1 MDGARVARLSGTA
14 LGGTLRLRRRGATVI
29 HIALDAPHR
38 ADGPARMFTKRIG
51 IDLGTANV
59 VVVEHG
65 KGVVLDEPAV
75 VAIAERDNTVVAVG
89 EEARAMVGRHPG
101 SIQVIRPMRDGVI
114 ADYLITEAMLRF
126 FIQRVIGRFTVVRP
140 EVMICVPAGVNS
152 VEQRA
157 VRDAAEAAGARRPA
171 HLIPEPLA
179 AAIGAEI
186 PVGSPRGHMVVDIGG
201 GRTEAAVI
209 SLFGIVAAESV
220 RVAGDRLD
228 DAIAQYIK
236 RRHNLAIGERTAEEV
251 KIQIGCAVPLDEEL
265 VAGVRGRDQ
274 ITGLPRTV
282 QIRSSEVT
290 AAIQEHLAVIVQ
302 TVRRVLERTPPE
314 LASDV
319 IDRGIVLTG
328 GGALLRGIDDLILQE
343 TGVPVHIADDPLRCV
358 AKGAGMALD
367 YVDVIERAVPTEE
380 EALIEG
386 SAR

>member
-1 MDGARVARLSGTA
+1 
-14 LGGTLRLRRRGATVI
+14 
-29 HIALDAPHR
+29 
-38 ADGPARMFTKRIG
+38 MFSKRIG

-59 VVVEHG
+59 LVSEQG
-65 KGVVLDEPAV
+65 RGVVLDEPAV

-89 EEARAMVGRHPG
+89 NEARAMIGRHPG

-114 ADYLITEAMLRF
+114 ADYLITEAMLRY
-126 FIQRVIGRFTVVRP
+126 FIARVVGRFNIVRP
-140 EVMICVPAGVNS
+140 EVMICVPVGVTG

-186 PVGSPRGHMVVDIGG
+186 PVGSPRGHMVIDIGG

-209 SLFGIVAAESV
+209 SLFGIVASESV
-220 RVAGDRLD
+220 RIAGDRLD

-236 RRHNLAIGERTAEEV
+236 RRHNLVIGERTAEEV
-251 KIQIGCAVPLDEEL
+251 KITIGSAIPLDEEL
-265 VAGVRGRDQ
+265 STGVRGRDQ
-274 ITGLPRTV
+274 ITGLPRT
-282 QIRSSEVT
+282 ITLRSSEVT
-290 AAIQEHLAVIVQ
+290 QAIQEHLAAIVQ
-302 TVRRVLERTPPE
+302 TSRRVLERTPPE

-328 GGALLRGIDDLILQE
+328 GGALLRGLDQLILQE

-358 AKGAGMALD
+358 AKGAGIALD
-367 YVDVIERAVPTEE
+367 YIDVIQRSLPTEE
-380 EALIEG
+380 ESLIG
-386 SAR
+386 QISR

>member
-1 MDGARVARLSGTA
+1 
-14 LGGTLRLRRRGATVI
+14 
-29 HIALDAPHR
+29 
-38 ADGPARMFTKRIG
+38 MFTKRIG

-59 VVVEHG
+59 IVFEHG

-126 FIQRVIGRFTVVRP
+126 FIQRVMGRFNIVRP

-236 RRHNLAIGERTAEEV
+236 RRYNLAIGERTAEEV
-251 KIQIGCAVPLDEEL
+251 KIQIGCAVPMDVEL

-282 QIRSSEVT
+282 SLRSSEVT
-290 AAIQEHLAVIVQ
+290 AAIQEHLATIVQ

-343 TGVPVHIADDPLRCV
+343 TGVPVHIAEDPLRCV

-367 YVDVIERAVPTEE
+367 YIDVIERSLPTEE
-380 EALIEG
+380 EALIE
-386 SAR
+386 SSSR

>member
-1 MDGARVARLSGTA
+1 
-14 LGGTLRLRRRGATVI
+14 
-29 HIALDAPHR
+29 
-38 ADGPARMFTKRIG
+38 MFSKRIG

-59 VVVEHG
+59 LVYEQG
-65 KGVVLDEPAV
+65 RGVVLDEPAV

-89 EEARAMVGRHPG
+89 IEARAMIGRHPG

-114 ADYLITEAMLRF
+114 ADYLITEAMLRY
-126 FIQRVIGRFTVVRP
+126 FIARVVGRFNVVRP
-140 EVMICVPAGVNS
+140 EVMICVPVGVTG

-186 PVGSPRGHMVVDIGG
+186 PVGSPRGHMVIDIGG

-209 SLFGIVAAESV
+209 SLFGIVASESV
-220 RVAGDRLD
+220 RIAGDRLD

-236 RRHNLAIGERTAEEV
+236 RRHNLVIGERTAEEV
-251 KIQIGCAVPLDEEL
+251 KIAIGSAVPLDEEL
-265 VAGVRGRDQ
+265 TTGVRGRDQ
-274 ITGLPRTV
+274 ITGLPRT
-282 QIRSSEVT
+282 ITLRSSEVT
-290 AAIQEHLAVIVQ
+290 QAMQEHLATIVQ
-302 TVRRVLERTPPE
+302 TSRRVLERTPPE

-328 GGALLRGIDDLILQE
+328 GGALLRGLDQLILQE
-343 TGVPVHIADDPLRCV
+343 TGVPVHVADDPLRCV

-367 YVDVIERAVPTEE
+367 YIDVIARSLPTEE
-380 EALIEG
+380 ESLIGEM
-386 SAR
+386 SR